1 MKPTSYR
8 QSSATEAA
16 TNFQKLS
23 TRIRASWK
31 SCAALATFASLAV
44 VGLAPTAQAA
54 YVEFSPSMGPATEQ
68 IVDIDVNGMSIS
80 IIDEIRSV
88 TMRSAEYA
96 VSFSYSV
103 SVKTIRFNDG
113 PVMLSSVEFTDASG
127 SALIEVDGADGLERV
142 YAGAE
147 INQFVFSV
155 QVIGLYDAYI
165 GNTAGALVGG
175 VNVDIVRPTDA
186 IPEPGAALLF
196 AAGLSAIAI
205 RSRRQRS

>member
-1 MKPTSYR
+1 MMRISYR
-8 QSSATEAA
+8 QRSATEAP
-16 TNFQKLS
+16 TYFQKLS

-31 SCAALATFASLAV
+31 SCAAFATFASLVFIA
-44 VGLAPTAQAA
+44 LAPTAQAV
-54 YVEFSPSMGPATEQ
+54 YVEFSPSAGSATEQ
-68 IVDIDVNGMSIS
+68 IVDIDVDGMSIS
-80 IIDEIRSV
+80 IIDEVRSISV
-88 TMRSAEYA
+88 RGSEYA

-113 PVMLSSVEFTDASG
+113 PVMLSSVEFADSSG
-127 SALIEVDGADGLERV
+127 SALIEGADGLERV

-147 INQFVFSV
+147 INQFVSSV

-165 GNTAGALVGG
+165 GITAGALVGG
-175 VNVDIVRPTDA
+175 VNFDSVRPTNA

-205 RSRRQRS
+205 RSPRQRS

>member
-1 MKPTSYR
+1 
-8 QSSATEAA
+8 
-16 TNFQKLS
+16 
-23 TRIRASWK
+23 
-31 SCAALATFASLAV
+31 
-44 VGLAPTAQAA
+44 
-54 YVEFSPSMGPATEQ
+54 MGPATEQ

-88 TMRSAEYA
+88 TVRCAECA
-96 VSFSYSV
+96 VSFSFSYSV

-113 PVMLSSVEFTDASG
+113 PVMLSSVEFTDPNG
-127 SALIEVDGADGLERV
+127 SALIESADGLERV